1 MKSMD
6 MTKPEDVIM
15 RFVGF
20 GLILQSTKLLTASYE
35 IFEGQKCFMGTLS
48 LKKDRRESFNLLS
61 LSEKLTFG
69 LLHIVFVLIKY
80 LYVSVYYYFFPF
92 VVIYIPMIKLT
103 YLVKLS

>member
-1 MKSMD
+1 

>member
-61 LSEKLTFG
+61 LPEKFSFG

-103 YLVKLS
+103 YLVKLN

>member
-35 IFEGQKCFMGTLS
+35 IFEGQKCFMSTLS

-61 LSEKLTFG
+61 LGEKFSFG
-69 LLHIVFVLIKY
+69 LLHIVFVFIKY
-80 LYVSVYYYFFPF
+80 IYVSVYYYFFPF

-103 YLVKLS
+103 YLVKLN

>member
-61 LSEKLTFG
+61 LTEKLTFG

-103 YLVKLS
+103 YLVKLN

>member
-61 LSEKLTFG
+61 LWEKFTFG

-103 YLVKLS
+103 YLVKLN

>member
-103 YLVKLS
+103 YLVKLN

>member
-35 IFEGQKCFMGTLS
+35 IFEGQKCFMSTLS
-48 LKKDRRESFNLLS
+48 LKKDRRESFNILS
-61 LSEKLTFG
+61 LSEKFTFG

>member
-1 MKSMD
+1 

-61 LSEKLTFG
+61 LSEKFTFG

-103 YLVKLS
+103 YLVKLN

>member
-61 LSEKLTFG
+61 LSEKFTFG

-103 YLVKLS
+103 YLVKLN

>member
-6 MTKPEDVIM
+6 MKTPEDVIM

-61 LSEKLTFG
+61 LSEKFTFG